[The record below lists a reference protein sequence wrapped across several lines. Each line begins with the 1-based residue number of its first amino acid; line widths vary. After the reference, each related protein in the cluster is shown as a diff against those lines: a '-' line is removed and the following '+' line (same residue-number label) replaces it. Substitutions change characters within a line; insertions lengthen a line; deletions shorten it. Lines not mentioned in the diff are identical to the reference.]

1 MNITLALWASW
12 VKEGL
17 SEELKA
23 ASVAVILMGGKA
35 TDPAA
40 VLKARMERQR
50 EKRFEQSSAAAAV
63 AARGPA
69 PVFAEDQRVR
79 YGGQE
84 MIILSISPNGTLVT
98 DSDATPLIPPSFHA
112 LVEVIL

>member
-17 SEELKA
+17 SQELKE

-40 VLKARMERQR
+40 VLKARMDRQR
-50 EKRFEQSSAAAAV
+50 EKRLEHSCAAAV

-98 DSDATPLIPPSFHA
+98 DSDATPLIPPAFHA
-112 LVEVIL
+112 QVEVIL

>member
-23 ASVAVILMGGKA
+23 ASVAVILMGSKA

-40 VLKARMERQR
+40 VLKARMDRQR
-50 EKRFEQSSAAAAV
+50 EKRLEHSFAAAAV

-84 MIILSISPNGTLVT
+84 MIILSVSPNGTLVT
-98 DSDATPLIPPSFHA
+98 DSDATPLIPPAFHA
-112 LVEVIL
+112 QVEVLA